1 MEKNMTNMQKYA
13 AIAITAIIAGS
24 YLLTVFLN
32 AQYKSK
38 LEKLATQT
46 MGVPVTI
53 GEVSHSPVSKSL
65 RLANIYIK
73 NPKGF
78 DSPNMAYI
86 DDIRLIA
93 DQMDQDPAMIE
104 NLFINRLVFFY
115 DYSKELNSSNME
127 FFYHY
132 QQNKYNSIQQK
143 DQTDLRINNLYIAN
157 PVIKPTDNAIMRL
170 SERVSLPMM
179 EITKIGYGKND
190 NVTIEN
196 SMPYHTTL
204 IIQATIRA
212 WTKYKLKA
220 TVTQANDI
228 ARKLGEEVSD
238 IGSKVTNEALDLSH
252 EVDKELRN
260 FGTFLGEQINSLTDN
275 PDEQQ

>member
-1 MEKNMTNMQKYA
+1 MQKYA